1 MRSFSRRS
9 CASEVSARKACPC
22 RKQVIGFA
30 NSVGTRMTSAALSR
44 VQSRM
49 SGVTETEQMRIKA
62 VSIASSNQVG
72 SALLR
77 SFVRRAV
84 TRNSVCPTIFLDIN
98 KQYPGQYPWYLYS
111 IRAQAVGLN

>member
-1 MRSFSRRS
+1 
-9 CASEVSARKACPC
+9 
-22 RKQVIGFA
+22 
-30 NSVGTRMTSAALSR
+30 MTSAALSR

-62 VSIASSNQVG
+62 VSIAGSNQVG

-77 SFVRRAV
+77 AFVRRAV

-111 IRAQAVGLN
+111 IRAQSVGLACCPPPFGRPRDYRIGAVPWPNELV

>member
-1 MRSFSRRS
+1 
-9 CASEVSARKACPC
+9 
-22 RKQVIGFA
+22 
-30 NSVGTRMTSAALSR
+30 MTSAALSR

-62 VSIASSNQVG
+62 VSIASSNLVG

-77 SFVRRAV
+77 FRIRRAV
-84 TRNSVCPTIFLDIN
+84 TRISVRPTIFLDIN

-111 IRAQAVGLN
+111 IRTLSVGLSLLPTSNLVGLAIAGSVL